1 MKLLHVDTS
10 PKSERSNSRALGRYF
25 VETLAL
31 GTASL
36 TIDHLDLV
44 TDPAPAMTEAFTIAS
59 YTPAAERTVE
69 MKRALVAS
77 DALCVRMLD
86 ADALVFAMPM
96 YNWSMPAAFKA
107 FIDAVVRA
115 GITYVAT
122 ADGRYVGALGTKRIL
137 FLTTR
142 GGDLRPG
149 SPLAGMDAL
158 TPALRA
164 AFGFMGAVDPR
175 FVDAQPVQF
184 AQPDDRAAALDRARV
199 ELDRIAEEWTGQPI
213 LAAA

>member
-10 PKSERSNSRALGRYF
+10 PNGARSNSRALGRYLIERLS
-25 VETLAL
+25 VGIPA
-31 GTASL
+31 L
-36 TIDHLDLV
+36 TIDYLDLV
-44 TDPAPAMTEAFTIAS
+44 TDPAPVMTEAFTIAS
-59 YTPAAERTVE
+59 YTLAPERTVE
-69 MKRALVAS
+69 MQRALAVS
-77 DALCVRMLD
+77 DALCARLLD

-107 FIDAVVRA
+107 YIDAVVRA

-122 ADGRYVGALGTKRIL
+122 PDGKYQGALGDKTTL

-149 SPLAGMDAL
+149 SPLAALDAL

-164 AFGFMGAVDPR
+164 AFGFMGATDPV
-175 FVDAQPVQF
+175 FVDVQPVQF
-184 AQPDDRAAALDRARV
+184 AQPQERAAALDRARI
-199 ELDRIAEEWTGQPI
+199 ELDA
-213 LAAA
+213 LAYAWSGGTVPNPD

>member
-1 MKLLHVDTS
+1 MKLLHVDSS
-10 PKSERSNSRALGRYF
+10 PKNERSNSRALGRYF
-25 VETLAL
+25 VEKLTL
-31 GTASL
+31 GMPSL

-44 TDPAPAMTEAFTIAS
+44 TDPAPVMTEAFTIAS

-122 ADGRYVGALGTKRIL
+122 ADGRYVGTLGTKRIL

-164 AFGFMGAVDPR
+164 AFGFMGAVDPC

-184 AQPDDRAAALDRARV
+184 AQPEDRAAALDRARV

>member
-25 VETLAL
+25 IEKLAL
-31 GTASL
+31 RMPSL
-36 TIDHLDLV
+36 TVDHLDLV

-59 YTPAAERTVE
+59 YTPAADRTVE
-69 MKRALVAS
+69 MQHALVAS
-77 DALCVRMLD
+77 DALCARMLD
-86 ADALVFAMPM
+86 ADALLFAMPM

-122 ADGRYVGALGTKRIL
+122 ADGRYVGALGTKKIL

-164 AFGFMGAVDPR
+164 AFEFMGAVEPC
-175 FVDAQPVQF
+175 FIDAQPVQF
-184 AQPDDRAAALDRARV
+184 AQPDDRAAALGRARA
-199 ELDRIAEEWTGQPI
+199 ELNRVADAWSGHFGSAT
-213 LAAA
+213 A